1 MTLESTNDTD
11 QPQLKTTG
19 AHRRRRKHPSALTRS
34 IAIGGAAVCIGVAN
48 DLSTPVA
55 DAFSIVLP
63 VGSTN
68 GVGNS
73 IQINLFEGNIFMPQL
88 SLGTNV
94 GNNST
99 AGNIADR
106 QRQFDHRL
114 VGGAVANGNVM
125 QINLFSFN
133 IFNPQFSLFGNF
145 SNNTSINNVAMNNG
159 NNSLSV
165 GSAGSL
171 FPFLGA
177 PAGNGNIFQFS
188 LFSGNI
194 FNPQYSI
201 GGNISNNKTVTN
213 AAINNGNYSNVLT
226 NLFGLVGAIAG
237 NGNIFQL
244 GFFVSNIFNPQYSF
258 GGGNTSNNS
267 ATTNTASGNGNNSG
281 SSGTGSGL
289 SVGGTTGN
297 GNTTQVAGGSGN
309 ISNDQTNVGINL
321 FGSNGSASN
330 NQQQTVGTTAVGSN
344 NSNISGVSP
353 VSLLSTKT
361 TASVVQ
367 QQSVDTGAAGS
378 NESKNTGT
386 QPNTAGSN
394 ESTSTGS
401 HPSTGSTVI
410 PNTTTSG
417 STSLSFAPTTKVSDT
432 SAPSGTSTT
441 DKGSAS
447 PAGSDAGGG
456 AGGSSGGAGGSSG
469 GGT

>member
-1 MTLESTNDTD
+1 M
-11 QPQLKTTG
+11 
-19 AHRRRRKHPSALTRS
+19 
-34 IAIGGAAVCIGVAN
+34 AN

-55 DAFSIVLP
+55 DAFSIVIP

-73 IQINLFEGNIFMPQL
+73 LRINIFEGNIFAPQL

-94 GNNST
+94 SNNST
-99 AGNIADR
+99 AGNIAIGNGNDVLS
-106 QRQFDHRL
+106 QNTDIG

-133 IFNPQFSLFGNF
+133 IFNPQWSLFGNF

-201 GGNISNNKTVTN
+201 GGNISNNTTVTN
-213 AAINNGNYSNVLT
+213 AAINNGNYSRAAVTWGNVLT
-226 NLFGLVGAIAG
+226 NLFGLVGAVAG
-237 NGNIFQL
+237 NGNVFQL

-321 FGSNGSASN
+321 FGSNGSTSN

-361 TASVVQ
+361 TASDVQ
-367 QQSVDTGAAGS
+367 QQSVDTGTAGS
-378 NESKNTGT
+378 NESKGTGT
-386 QPNTAGSN
+386 QPSSAGSN

-410 PNTTTSG
+410 SNTTTSG
-417 STSLSFAPTTKVSDT
+417 STSLSFAPKVV
-432 SAPSGTSTT
+432 AATSTPSST
-441 DKGSAS
+441 STNDKGTAG
-447 PAGSDAGGG
+447 PAGSNAGGGTGGGG
-456 AGGSSGGAGGSSG
+456 AGGSSGGGS
-469 GGT
+469 

>member
-73 IQINLFEGNIFMPQL
+73 IQINIFEGNIFMPQL
-88 SLGTNV
+88 SLGTNAS
-94 GNNST
+94 NNST
-99 AGNIADR
+99 AGNIAIGNGNDIG
-106 QRQFDHRL
+106 

-201 GGNISNNKTVTN
+201 GGNISHNTTVTN

-237 NGNIFQL
+237 NGNVFQL

>member
-34 IAIGGAAVCIGVAN
+34 IAVGGAAVCIGVAN

-55 DAFSIVLP
+55 DAFSIVIP

-73 IQINLFEGNIFMPQL
+73 IQINIFEGNIFMPQL
-88 SLGTNV
+88 SLGTNIS
-94 GNNST
+94 NNT
-99 AGNIADR
+99 TTGNIAAGNGNDVT
-106 QRQFDHRL
+106 DVG
-114 VGGAVANGNVM
+114 VGGAAGNGNVM
-125 QINLFSFN
+125 QINLFSYN
-133 IFNPQFSLFGNF
+133 IINPQWSIFGNI
-145 SNNTSINNVAMNNG
+145 SNNTSIGNVAMNNG
-159 NNSLSV
+159 NNSLSI
-165 GSAGSL
+165 GSAGSM
-171 FPFLGA
+171 FPFLGG
-177 PAGNGNIFQFS
+177 PAGSGNTFQFS

-194 FNPQYSI
+194 FNPQYAI
-201 GGNISNNKTVTN
+201 GGNISNNTTVSN
-213 AAINNGNYSNVLT
+213 AAINNGNYSYSRTAATSVNVVS
-226 NLFGLVGAIAG
+226 NLLGMFGGVSG
-237 NGNIFQL
+237 NGNTFQL

-258 GGGNTSNNS
+258 GAGNTSNNS
-267 ATTNTASGNGNNSG
+267 AAVNTASGNGNNST

-309 ISNDQTNVGINL
+309 IINDQTNVGINL

-330 NQQQTVGTTAVGSN
+330 NQSVGTNAVGSN
-344 NSNISGVSP
+344 NSNVSGASP

-361 TASVVQ
+361 TASDVQ
-367 QQSVDTGAAGS
+367 QQSADTG
-378 NESKNTGT
+378 KT
-386 QPNTAGSN
+386 GSN
-394 ESTSTGS
+394 ESTGTGS
-401 HPSTGSTVI
+401 HPSTASAVN

-432 SAPSGTSTT
+432 SAPSGTSTP